1 MTEVYDVGFW
11 VLGSIFAAM
20 FFLTFTFR
28 PAPSP
33 WPMMAF
39 LWVALSAFMFRR
51 GAVGP
56 GENWVALVS
65 MGVVVVALFLVGVE
79 MAHSIARH
87 ERRRRFEERQAA
99 TEQKRAAADA
109 DRARDK
115 MEPRT

>member
-1 MTEVYDVGFW
+1 MTELYDVGFW
-11 VLGSIFAAM
+11 VLGSILAAM
-20 FFLTFTFR
+20 FFLTCTFR

-79 MAHSIARH
+79 MARSIARR
-87 ERRRRFEERQAA
+87 ERNRRILIRQAA
-99 TEQKRAAADA
+99 IERIRAEAIA